1 MVLDDVALRR
11 NLGMVLDDLLRTGI
25 LEVGCTCNQNTGKSK
40 SEQKYQSQQMNKS
53 KNKIYLASIYLLQSL
68 LAILE

>member
-25 LEVGCTCNQNTGKSK
+25 HGVGCTCNQNKSK